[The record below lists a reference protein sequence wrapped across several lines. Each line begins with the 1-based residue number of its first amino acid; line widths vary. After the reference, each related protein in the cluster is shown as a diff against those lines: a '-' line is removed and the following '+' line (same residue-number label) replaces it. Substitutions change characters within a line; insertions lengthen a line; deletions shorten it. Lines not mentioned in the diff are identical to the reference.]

1 MKISDVIEKFIID
14 IIGDADSA
22 EISRNELASYFH
34 CAPSQINYV
43 LATRFTLERGY
54 RVTSR
59 RGGGGFIGIERFDA
73 NSKPYLNK
81 ILETLAEPVSY
92 TRSKQIIQHLVED
105 AAITREE
112 GDLLDAATCEKALSA
127 PANISDSIRSNIL
140 RETIIRLL
148 KR

>member
-1 MKISDVIEKFIID
+1 MIAANQVPIR
-14 IIGDADSA
+14 
-22 EISRNELASYFH
+22 SRE
-34 CAPSQINYV
+34 
-43 LATRFTLERGY
+43 
-54 RVTSR
+54 VTGR

-127 PANISDSIRSNIL
+127 PANISASIRSNIL